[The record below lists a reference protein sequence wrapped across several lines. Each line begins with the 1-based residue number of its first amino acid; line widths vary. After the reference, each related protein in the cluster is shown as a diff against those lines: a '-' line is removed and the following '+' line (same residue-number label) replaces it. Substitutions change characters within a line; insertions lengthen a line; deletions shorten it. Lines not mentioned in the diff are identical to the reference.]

1 MTPSLFFLTENVD
14 LSFWHRLEFNYVNV
28 YGTYILL
35 RAAYKANVEK
45 FVYVSTDEVYGGSC
59 DKVSSNRLKSLACF
73 SCVGLVDFTA
83 PNSYKE
89 ISTF

>member
-1 MTPSLFFLTENVD
+1 MTPSLFFLIENVD
-14 LSFWHRLEFNYVNV
+14 LSFWHKLEFNYVNV

-59 DKVSSNRLKSLACF
+59 DKVSYYRLKSPAFF
-73 SCVGLVDFTA
+73 SPVWF
-83 PNSYKE
+83 
-89 ISTF
+89 

>member
-1 MTPSLFFLTENVD
+1 MTPSLFFLIQNVD
-14 LSFWHRLEFNYVNV
+14 LSFWHKLEFNYVNV

-59 DKVSSNRLKSLACF
+59 DKVSYYRLKSPALF
-73 SCVGLVDFTA
+73 SLCG
-83 PNSYKE
+83 SE
-89 ISTF
+89 